1 MLTLSP
7 ASVPIENDSRH
18 IEQLKSTK
26 ANESQKF
33 KHHGI
38 YTSSRNR
45 QSKNHHDHMIDL
57 LTDISD
63 FSGASKWWPRRPFAA
78 ANFVITTTMLLEAL

>member
-26 ANESQKF
+26 ANESQKIN
-33 KHHGI
+33 HHGI
-38 YTSSRNR
+38 YTSSRHR

-63 FSGASKWWPRRPFAA
+63 FSRASKWWPRPFAA
-78 ANFVITTTMLLEAL
+78 ANFVITATMLLEAL